1 MTTQG
6 NLDVVG
12 IGNALVDVLS
22 HEADGFIDEH
32 GLVRGAMTLIDAERA
47 EELYAAM
54 GPGTEMSGGS
64 AANTIAGIASFGGQ
78 AGYLGRVADDQLGA
92 VFGHDLRA
100 QGVTYTIKPATD
112 GVPTGRCLIV
122 VTADGQ
128 RTMNTFL
135 GSSAFFGPGDV
146 DEDLVSS
153 AQVTFLEGYLF
164 DRPDSMEAYWL
175 ASKVATDA
183 GRKVALTLSDLFC
196 VERHHDAF
204 LPLVRE
210 RVDILFANETEAEA
224 LWQVDDVEHAI
235 DEHISSE
242 ENHQGEDGDS
252 GPDQGDDPE
261 ADRQEA
267 PEEDHP
273 PIARSEFEH
282 VSSFVVSLRPDTARA
297 RKLHDTNASRC
308 GSDRPDVRSAALADP
323 FQAVEQEVEAELEL
337 GLVVAPAEGGV
348 GFVVGDLQHHPG

>member
-146 DEDLVSS
+146 DEDRVVRIETHIPPPGGEQPV
-153 AQVTFLEGYLF
+153 APVAE
-164 DRPDSMEAYWL
+164 EAG
-175 ASKVATDA
+175 VA
-183 GRKVALTLSDLFC
+183 
-196 VERHHDAF
+196 
-204 LPLVRE
+204 P
-210 RVDILFANETEAEA
+210 
-224 LWQVDDVEHAI
+224 
-235 DEHISSE
+235 
-242 ENHQGEDGDS
+242 
-252 GPDQGDDPE
+252 
-261 ADRQEA
+261 
-267 PEEDHP
+267 
-273 PIARSEFEH
+273 
-282 VSSFVVSLRPDTARA
+282 
-297 RKLHDTNASRC
+297 SR
-308 GSDRPDVRSAALADP
+308 
-323 FQAVEQEVEAELEL
+323 
-337 GLVVAPAEGGV
+337 VVAVAIAARVTGTPIPMAKAIRKYSKIRRLCIGAPCP
-348 GFVVGDLQHHPG
+348 Q